1 MCLSARLILTLTT
14 WKCALAVN
22 SAENCDSNG
31 ISSADLS
38 GVTNDA
44 CLDTTSNTLLHLRK
58 LTSIHKEV
66 SEEGPCVW
74 GTPHNQGREEP
85 LCEDGAF
92 RWDCVGEGRGQR
104 LQCPPS
110 HPVMCSST
118 TCGDG
123 GENYCCEVEDCT
135 LLGGVRPADNCSPS
149 EAPGCSP
156 TVPLD
161 LVFLLDSSG
170 SMGQIG
176 FDQSRH
182 YLKKVIARLPLGPGN
197 ASTHVSIVQFSEVGE
212 QSVEVPISDGFIL
225 EDIEAAVNT
234 MQWHTGDTHTG
245 EAIDYVLEHVFPQ
258 SRGGTAEMIALI
270 TDGKANGNVTPAEAA
285 AKAKDLGVEI
295 IAIGVSDYDHDELM
309 SVTGEDSSKVLTVSS
324 YDELVATVNQTV
336 QMVCDNAVVLP
347 TPAPTAAPPAP
358 PPPAPLP
365 ANFTKHFLK
374 SMLDDKCLAYINGD
388 VWMKECED
396 KSCKTGQWCQYWAY
410 SDDANLVKTSRAWA
424 GTTAADRC
432 IRAKDG
438 DMVKKCSSATLKS
451 WAYNISTQQ
460 LLSLDSDG
468 NCLERGPHGDGVKS
482 EPCNS
487 GEIEQKWQFVA
498 PV

>member
-1 MCLSARLILTLTT
+1 VCG
-14 WKCALAVN
+14 ALPT
-22 SAENCDSNG
+22 
-31 ISSADLS
+31 I
-38 GVTNDA
+38 
-44 CLDTTSNTLLHLRK
+44 
-58 LTSIHKEV
+58 KE
-66 SEEGPCVW
+66 GKN
-74 GTPHNQGREEP
+74 HFAKMA
-85 LCEDGAF
+85 L
-92 RWDCVGEGRGQR
+92 
-104 LQCPPS
+104 
-110 HPVMCSST
+110 
-118 TCGDG
+118 
-123 GENYCCEVEDCT
+123 
-135 LLGGVRPADNCSPS
+135 
-149 EAPGCSP
+149 
-156 TVPLD
+156 
-161 LVFLLDSSG
+161 
-170 SMGQIG
+170 
-176 FDQSRH
+176 
-182 YLKKVIARLPLGPGN
+182 
-197 ASTHVSIVQFSEVGE
+197 
-212 QSVEVPISDGFIL
+212 SDGFIL

-295 IAIGVSDYDHDELM
+295 IAIGVSEYDHDELM

-424 GTTAADRC
+424 GTTAEDRC

-460 LLSLDSDG
+460 LHSLDSDG
-468 NCLERGPHGDGVKS
+468 NCLERGPQGDGVKS